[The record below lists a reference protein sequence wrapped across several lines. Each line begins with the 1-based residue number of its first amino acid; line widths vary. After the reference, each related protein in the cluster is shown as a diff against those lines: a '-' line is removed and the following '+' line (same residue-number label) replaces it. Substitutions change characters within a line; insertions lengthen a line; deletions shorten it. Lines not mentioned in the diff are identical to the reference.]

1 MASSSQAIQQGVAS
15 KSAGALAL
23 VATGAGQFLAT
34 LDLFIVNIAFPD
46 IRTSFAGTDTQ
57 TLSWVL
63 TAYGIVFAALLVPAG
78 RLADVYGRRRV
89 FLLGMLI
96 FTLASAGCAV
106 APSVGVLIGFRGVQ
120 AIGAAL
126 MVPTSLGLLL
136 ASFPED
142 RHRRVVGIWAAI
154 GSIAA
159 SCGPPIGGFLLVA
172 GWRWIFLVNLP
183 VALIALALGRRLPEQ
198 RHPGDGRLPDLVGAV
213 LLATGIAGIIAAI
226 SNLSSWGATSGRTL
240 TCVVAGVVLLVG
252 FGYRCARHPRPV
264 IEPSLLRLR
273 QLSAA
278 TFAMAAFYAAFGI
291 MLLGGTLFLTQVW
304 HYDSIKAGL
313 TFAPGPV
320 AATVF
325 AIIGSRLPL
334 GRRVLVVCGS
344 LLFVVAGLLWMFE
357 LGPRPDYPLDY
368 LPGLLL
374 SGTAVGLTQ
383 SAIIAAGS
391 SVLPAHQYA
400 TGTGVIN
407 TARQLG
413 SAIGVAILVSVLG
426 AGIHVSDYRPAWWVL
441 AAAALLAAAA
451 APLLG
456 APATA
461 VQTSPAAAEE
471 LLAAEGL
478 STSEGLLAVDGVLAS
493 AEDLPSTG

>member
-1 MASSSQAIQQGVAS
+1 MASSSQAIQQGSAS
-15 KSAGALAL
+15 RSAGALAL
-23 VATGAGQFLAT
+23 VMTGAGQFLAT

-46 IRTSFAGTDTQ
+46 IRTSFPGTDTQ

-89 FLLGMLI
+89 FRLGMLI
-96 FTLASAGCAV
+96 FTLASAGCAA
-106 APSVGVLIGFRGVQ
+106 APSVGVLIAFRGVQ

-136 ASFPED
+136 ASFPAD

-154 GSIAA
+154 GSVAA

-183 VALIALALGRRLPEQ
+183 VALIALALGRKLPEQ
-198 RHPGDGRLPDLVGAV
+198 RHPGDGRLPDLIGAA
-213 LLATGIAGIIAAI
+213 LLAAGIAAVIAAI
-226 SNLSSWGATSGRTL
+226 ANLSDWGVTSVRTL
-240 TCVVAGVVLLVG
+240 ACVAIGVLLLAG
-252 FGYRCARHPRPV
+252 FGYRCAHHPRPV
-264 IEPSLLRLR
+264 IDPGLLRLR
-273 QLSAA
+273 QLSSA

-304 HYDSIKAGL
+304 HYDSIRAGL
-313 TFAPGPV
+313 TFAPGPI

-325 AIIGSRLPL
+325 AIIGSRLPI
-334 GRRVLVVCGS
+334 GRRTLVICGS
-344 LLFVVAGLLWMFE
+344 LLFAAAGLLWVVE
-357 LGPRPDYPLDY
+357 LGPRPDYLLDY
-368 LPGLLL
+368 LPGLVLC
-374 SGTAVGLTQ
+374 GVGVGLTQ

-413 SAIGVAILVSVLG
+413 SAIGVAILVGVLG
-426 AGIHVSDYRPAWWVL
+426 PGLHVADYRPGWWVL
-441 AAAALLAAAA
+441 AVAAVLAAAA

-456 APATA
+456 APAVAPTGSGA
-461 VQTSPAAAEE
+461 VAPAASPAPVAAVPESC
-471 LLAAEGL
+471 
-478 STSEGLLAVDGVLAS
+478 STVD
-493 AEDLPSTG
+493 T

>member
-1 MASSSQAIQQGVAS
+1 MTGSSQAIQQR
-15 KSAGALAL
+15 SATSTSGTLAL
-23 VATGAGQFLAT
+23 LMTGAGQFLAT

-46 IRTSFAGTDTQ
+46 IRTSFPGTDTQ

-89 FLLGMLI
+89 FRLGMLI
-96 FTLASAGCAV
+96 FTLASAGCAA
-106 APSVGVLIGFRGVQ
+106 APSVGVLIGFRAVQ

-136 ASFPED
+136 ASFPAD

-154 GSIAA
+154 GSVAA

-183 VALIALALGRRLPEQ
+183 VALTALVLGRRLPEQ
-198 RHPGDGRLPDLVGAV
+198 RHPGDGRLPDLFGAA
-213 LLATGIAGIIAAI
+213 LLAAGIAGLIAAI
-226 SNLSSWGATSGRTL
+226 SNLSSWGATSGKTL
-240 TCVVAGVVLLVG
+240 TCVLVGIALLVA

-264 IEPSLLRLR
+264 VEPSLLRLR

-278 TFAMAAFYAAFGI
+278 TVAMAAFYAAFGI
-291 MLLGGTLFLTQVW
+291 MLLGGTLYLTQIW

-313 TFAPGPV
+313 TFAPGPI
-320 AATVF
+320 AATLF
-325 AIIGSRLPL
+325 AIIGSRLPV
-334 GRRVLVVCGS
+334 GRRVLVITGS
-344 LLFVVAGLLWMFE
+344 LLFAVAGLSWILD
-357 LGPRPDYPLDY
+357 LGPAPNYLLDY

-374 SGTAVGLTQ
+374 SGIGVGLTQ

-413 SAIGVAILVSVLG
+413 SAIGVATLVSVLG
-426 AGIHVSDYRPAWWVL
+426 AGLHVGDYRTGWWVL
-441 AAAALLAAAA
+441 AAAALLAAAT

-456 APATA
+456 APTTAEAARPGSATA
-461 VQTSPAAAEE
+461 SAAPTVAVT
-471 LLAAEGL
+471 APPG
-478 STSEGLLAVDGVLAS
+478 STTDI
-493 AEDLPSTG
+493 